1 MSSHLAVFYPAA
13 SVQGKYESV
22 EGSAADPGFWE
33 GGLPGGLGSV
43 VVVEERSSRTNL
55 QVLVLVL
62 GPQSP

>member
-22 EGSAADPGFWE
+22 EGSAADPGFWK
-33 GGLPGGLGSV
+33 GGSPGGLGSV
-43 VVVEERSSRTNL
+43 VVIKDGALRTNL

-62 GPQSP
+62 